1 MTQELYLRLSENLS
15 KVHSSIPIKAKSG
28 KLLVTKQQAKRW
40 AEHLSKVVNQPNP
53 TDTLDLS
60 NEMNN
65 LVENTDITIDNIAMD
80 WLHRAIKVLQNNKAR
95 GIYLISAGLLKYGED
110 IIIEKLNEI
119 EIVIWYTGQT
129 LSE

>member
-95 GIYLISAGLLKYGED
+95 GIYLISAGLLKHGED

>member
-95 GIYLISAGLLKYGED
+95 GIYLISAGLLKHGED

-119 EIVIWYTGQT
+119 EIVIWYTG
-129 LSE
+129 

>member
-1 MTQELYLRLSENLS
+1 
-15 KVHSSIPIKAKSG
+15 
-28 KLLVTKQQAKRW
+28 
-40 AEHLSKVVNQPNP
+40 
-53 TDTLDLS
+53 
-60 NEMNN
+60 MNN

>member
-95 GIYLISAGLLKYGED
+95 GTYLISAGLLKHGED

>member
-95 GIYLISAGLLKYGED
+95 GIYRISAGLLKHGED

>member
-53 TDTLDLS
+53 TDMLDLS

-95 GIYLISAGLLKYGED
+95 GIYLISAGLLKHGED

>member
-95 GIYLISAGLLKYGED
+95 GIYLISTGLLKHGED

>member
-80 WLHRAIKVLQNNKAR
+80 WLHSAIKVLQNNKAR
-95 GIYLISAGLLKYGED
+95 GIYLISAGLLKHGED

>member
-80 WLHRAIKVLQNNKAR
+80 WLHRAIKVLQNSKAR
-95 GIYLISAGLLKYGED
+95 GIYLISAGLLKHGED

>member
-65 LVENTDITIDNIAMD
+65 LVENTDITIDNITMD
-80 WLHRAIKVLQNNKAR
+80 WLHCAIKALQNNKAR
-95 GIYLISAGLLKYGED
+95 GIYLISAGLLKHGED

>member
-80 WLHRAIKVLQNNKAR
+80 WLHRAIKVLQNNTAR
-95 GIYLISAGLLKYGED
+95 GIYLISAGLLKHGED

>member
-53 TDTLDLS
+53 TGTLDLS

-95 GIYLISAGLLKYGED
+95 GIYLISAGLLKHGED

>member
-1 MTQELYLRLSENLS
+1 MTQELFLRLSENLS

-95 GIYLISAGLLKYGED
+95 GIYLISAGLLKHGED

>member
-15 KVHSSIPIKAKSG
+15 KVHSSIPIQAKSG
-28 KLLVTKQQAKRW
+28 KLLVTKQQAERW

-65 LVENTDITIDNIAMD
+65 LVENTDITIDDIAMD

-95 GIYLISAGLLKYGED
+95 GIYLISAGLLKHGED

>member
-28 KLLVTKQQAKRW
+28 KLLVTKQQAKGW

-95 GIYLISAGLLKYGED
+95 GIYLISAGLLKHGED